1 MSQIPELLEA
11 AMLICFGLSW
21 PISLI
26 KNIRARSAR
35 HMSLQFILLICVGY
49 IAGIAAK
56 LLRGA
61 VSYVLI
67 AYLINFI
74 IVAANIA
81 VYFLNRRLDR
91 RAEIQSIEKAGGST
105 CCSNSVK

>member
-1 MSQIPELLEA
+1 MSQLPELLEA

-26 KNIRARSAR
+26 KNIRAHTAR

-61 VSYVLI
+61 VSYVLV
-67 AYLINFI
+67 AFL

-91 RAEIQSIEKAGGST
+91 RAKMQSIEKEGIST